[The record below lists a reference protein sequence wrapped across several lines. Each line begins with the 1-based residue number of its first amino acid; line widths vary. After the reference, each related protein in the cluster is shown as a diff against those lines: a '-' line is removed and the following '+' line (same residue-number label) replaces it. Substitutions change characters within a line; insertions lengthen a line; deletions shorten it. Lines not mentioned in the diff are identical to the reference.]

1 MGEELTV
8 EKGGKWNW
16 SSVAV
21 IGALT
26 ATATAA
32 ITVAKPKDPIFH
44 LLSIHLT
51 SFKFNLP
58 LLDAELLLT
67 VHVTNPNI
75 VPIQYSTSTMSI
87 YYDGA
92 LLGSAQIE
100 AGSQGAKSC
109 ELLKLPGRLDGVELA
124 HHAMK
129 FMSDVAKREM
139 ILDAV
144 VDIEGVAKVLWW
156 GHKFKVHVDSHITV
170 DPVFLDVID
179 QQNKSELG
187 LFMMHDI
194 RNKLLKESNQSGEG
208 QEEEKEQGEE
218 EKEEKEVYDDDYDEG
233 FEKIE

>member
-8 EKGGKWNW
+8 EKGGRWSWN
-16 SSVAV
+16 SVAI

-32 ITVAKPKDPIFH
+32 ITIAKPKDPIFH
-44 LLSIHLT
+44 LMSINLT

-58 LLDAELLLT
+58 LLDAELILT

-75 VPIQYSTSTMSI
+75 VPINYSTSTMKI
-87 YYDGA
+87 FYDGS

-109 ELLKLPGRLDGVELA
+109 ELLKLPGRLNGVELA
-124 HHAMK
+124 HHAAK
-129 FMSDVAKREM
+129 FLSDVAKREM

-144 VDIEGVAKVLWW
+144 VDIEGMAKVLWW

-179 QQNKSELG
+179 QQNKSELN

-194 RNKLLKESNQSGEG
+194 RNKLMDESNQSG
-208 QEEEKEQGEE
+208 QEEQEE
-218 EKEEKEVYDDDYDEG
+218 YDTDDDEG

>member
-8 EKGGKWNW
+8 EKSGKWSWN
-16 SSVAV
+16 SVAL

-26 ATATAA
+26 ATAAAA
-32 ITVAKPKDPIFH
+32 ITIAKPKDPIFH
-44 LLSIHLT
+44 LMSINLT

-58 LLDAELLLT
+58 LLDAELILT

-75 VPIQYSTSTMSI
+75 VPIKYSTSTMKI
-87 YYDGA
+87 FYDGS

-109 ELLKLPGRLDGVELA
+109 ELLKLPGRLNGVELA
-124 HHAMK
+124 HHASK
-129 FMSDVAKREM
+129 FLSDVAKREM

-144 VDIEGVAKVLWW
+144 VDIEGMAKVLWW

-179 QQNKSELG
+179 QQNKSELE
-187 LFMMHDI
+187 LFMLHDI
-194 RNKLLKESNQSGEG
+194 RNKLKDESNQSG
-208 QEEEKEQGEE
+208 QEEEEYET
-218 EKEEKEVYDDDYDEG
+218 DDDDEG